1 LWLRTLFSE
10 LRITVSSPILLCDNL
25 RATFLA
31 SNSAFHARTKYIE
44 IDYHFVREK
53 VADGRIIIC
62 FICSQDQITD
72 ALTKSLSTTC
82 FQFLRSK
89 LTVVCSPLSLRG
101 CVSDIQDMMTHEEME
116 ADITHKITG

>member
-25 RATFLA
+25 GATFLA
-31 SNSAFHARTKYIE
+31 SNLAFHARTKHVE
-44 IDYHFVREK
+44 IDYHFVHKK
-53 VADGRIIIC
+53 VADGTITIR
-62 FICSQDQITD
+62 FICSQDQIAD

-89 LTVVCSPLSLRG
+89 LTVVCSPLSLWG
-101 CVSDIQDMMTHEEME
+101 CVSDIQDMMTHEEMQAE
-116 ADITHKITG
+116 ITHKITG